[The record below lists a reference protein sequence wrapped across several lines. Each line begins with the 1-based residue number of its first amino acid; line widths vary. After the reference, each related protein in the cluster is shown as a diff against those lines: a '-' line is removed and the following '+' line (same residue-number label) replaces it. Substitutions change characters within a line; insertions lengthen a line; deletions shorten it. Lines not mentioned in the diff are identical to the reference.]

1 MEGIMK
7 IINQVSNT
15 ALYLPE
21 SFEWLILMSDCLDDP
36 SIRKMS
42 ADWGGY
48 INSRQFFSWE
58 QFFSDLLIQK
68 NRELICNIVKKHKS
82 NIFKS
87 LHWIKNN

>member
-68 NRELICNIVKKHKS
+68 KQGTYLQYSKKT
-82 NIFKS
+82 
-87 LHWIKNN
+87 